1 MYGCMYSRHVWAAGG
16 WKVSSSV
23 EEHTTSESAKPT
35 DSMPSTRYVNGETL
49 EDLIQAVSSLRPAIY
64 R

>member
-23 EEHTTSESAKPT
+23 EEHTTAESANPT

-49 EDLIQAVSSLRPAIY
+49 QNTVQPTLLALLATY